1 MTDVEPVVTDF
12 AATGR
17 AGRRNALPDIL
28 GSPAGT
34 ATADLPDKLSE
45 LSVSGKYEAASSRE
59 TKLAQTAFCSQML
72 CIQCRI
78 HRRKAASPANEGGH
92 ISSGLRLRPRPWVLM
107 LENESNVYEDLWEDT
122 VSLCS
127 A

>member
-34 ATADLPDKLSE
+34 GTADLPDKLSE

-59 TKLAQTAFCSQML
+59 TELTQTGFCSQML
-72 CIQCRI
+72 CIQYRI
-78 HRRKAASPANEGGH
+78 QYTICFKLFMYSAK
-92 ISSGLRLRPRPWVLM
+92 
-107 LENESNVYEDLWEDT
+107 NVIMCVQMYN
-122 VSLCS
+122 
-127 A
+127 